1 MYLLSALVP
10 DAGAATA
17 AVQSASHARQFVR
30 RRNRAAGALEQQSPG
45 VGNDIAIP
53 QEIEEETRH
62 AAGHHKRLRRY
73 EWRATIEGPA
83 SPRPIKTGSEAD
95 GWFGHEI
102 YIDTGAS
109 RGALPTIVGDGEVQR
124 QSALEL
130 SPAGFTILRW
140 PVMFLSDTG

>member
-1 MYLLSALVP
+1 MLQ
-10 DAGAATA
+10 DTT
-17 AVQSASHARQFVR
+17 RERNEER
-30 RRNRAAGALEQQSPG
+30 RRSGM
-45 VGNDIAIP
+45 
-53 QEIEEETRH
+53 TRCADPH
-62 AAGHHKRLRRY
+62 FDPVQARRLRRY